1 MIKIYLVR
9 HGENVAN
16 LTKEFSHRKVDHSLT
31 PKGRLQAEQI
41 AAYFKDIRIITNVP
55 PPSLRLLHPR
65 PVAR

>member
-31 PKGRLQAEQI
+31 PKGRLQAKQT
-41 AAYFKDIRIITNVP
+41 AAYFKDITTTAR
-55 PPSLRLLHPR
+55 SPR
-65 PVAR
+65 